1 MSAGRDAMAAC
12 DSEAAR
18 LLPWFVTGQLEGD
31 QAERVEAHLAGCS
44 VCRADLAE
52 QRQLRDALGSDDRVE
67 YSPQPSLQKLMTRID
82 ELDRE
87 WAPPSPPPAP
97 HSAAPAR
104 TFAVPRWLVAAVV
117 VQTIGLAFVSSL
129 LWQRSSD
136 RAAPAAYQTL
146 TSTSPGMTLRPQV
159 RVVFAPGTTVESVAG
174 LLQGVHARIVDGP
187 SDAGAYALALTSG
200 AGAASDLQASLARL
214 RADGRIVFAEPI
226 VEDAR
231 EAR

>member
-1 MSAGRDAMAAC
+1 MSAGRDAMATC

-18 LLPWFVTGQLEGD
+18 LLPWFVTGELESD
-31 QAERVEAHLAGCS
+31 QARRVEAHLAGCT
-44 VCRADLAE
+44 VCRADLEE
-52 QRQLRDALGSDDRVE
+52 QRQLRDALGTDDRVE

-87 WAPPSPPPAP
+87 WTSSSPPPAP
-97 HSAAPAR
+97 ESVAPAR
-104 TFAVPRWLVAAVV
+104 TFAAPRWLVAAVA

-136 RAAPAAYQTL
+136 PTVPAAYQTL
-146 TSTSPGMTLRPQV
+146 TSTSPGMTVRPQV
-159 RVVFAPGTTVESVAG
+159 RVVFAPGTTVEGVAG

-187 SDAGAYALALTSG
+187 SAAGAYALAVAGG
-200 AGAASDLQASLARL
+200 AGAPPDLQASLARL